1 MMEHQT
7 ISMNQATP
15 KSLLQKR
22 AAMSFAAPHRVASL
36 QQSIGNRA
44 VQRLL
49 RSPCIQ
55 AKLNVSSPGDPYEQE
70 ADQVADTV
78 MRMPDRR
85 AVAGVVVS
93 SPSGQTLQR
102 DLATPPPNVPAPAQP
117 DLNPAQIQEA
127 IAFNRARYNEANTRL
142 IQTLLGGPVTGVW
155 EEGNIEAIAA
165 TQEQYGLPKDG
176 KVGNATFRFLNN
188 EQRLE
193 RRPTS
198 TENCLTSFQVIGP
211 ERAQFDRVSPTDCR
225 VRGRF
230 RTESQFS
237 PRCGCAQFQYRQFIR
252 GHLRRTR
259 GGVVDDLADRF
270 DTQPGGAL
278 PANFAKDG
286 DTTDV
291 PVHFRHRDE
300 PADAAPEDHYI
311 NNAGGDD
318 QANGCRYRSEDD
330 PGGIIHD
337 CQPGDR
343 YDINVNFRGDIER
356 NGTRVQSRFW
366 TAIQRNNWTP

>member
-1 MMEHQT
+1 MEHQIIT
-7 ISMNQATP
+7 KDRVTPARPNQ
-15 KSLLQKR
+15 K
-22 AAMSFAAPHRVASL
+22 SFARTPAATHPVAAL
-36 QQSIGNRA
+36 QRSIGNRA
-44 VQRLL
+44 VHRLL
-49 RSPCIQ
+49 RSPYIQ
-55 AKLNVSSPGDPYEQE
+55 AKLNVSSPGDPFEQE
-70 ADQVADTV
+70 ADHVADTV
-78 MRMPDRR
+78 MRMPDPRG
-85 AVAGVVVS
+85 AAGMIVS
-93 SPSGQTLQR
+93 SPTGPTLQR

-117 DLNPAQIQEA
+117 DLSPAQIQAA
-127 IAFNRARYNEANTRL
+127 IAFNRARYNQANTRL

-176 KVGNATFRFLNN
+176 KVGEATFRFLNQ

-193 RRPTS
+193 RRPTN
-198 TENCLTSFQVIGP
+198 TENCLTSFRVIGP
-211 ERAQFDRVSPTDCR
+211 AAAQFNRVSPTECR

-237 PRCGCAQFQYRQFIR
+237 PRCNCSQFQYRQSIR

-259 GGVVDDLADRF
+259 GGVVADLANRF
-270 DTQPGGAL
+270 NTQPGGAL
-278 PANFAKDG
+278 PANFAEDG

-291 PVHFRHRDE
+291 PVNYGHRDQ

-330 PGGIIHD
+330 PGGIIQD

-343 YDINVNFRGDIER
+343 YDIDVNFRGDIER
-356 NGTRVQSRFW
+356 NGTRIQSRFW
-366 TAIQRNNWTP
+366 TAIRRNNWTP